1 MVTLAHRHID
11 SIIHFIEIN
20 LLINYFLVISYND
33 RTHYYSNHHNRLL
46 HHLQIHH
53 HQYSNLLCLGIANF
67 RLHFYLFVKMG
78 PIPLH
83 KNYFFKMIVETSA
96 FVDYFSTG
104 SFSMVEYKAFA
115 FFAIAYFD
123 LQ

>member
-1 MVTLAHRHID
+1 
-11 SIIHFIEIN
+11 
-20 LLINYFLVISYND
+20 
-33 RTHYYSNHHNRLL
+33 
-46 HHLQIHH
+46 
-53 HQYSNLLCLGIANF
+53 
-67 RLHFYLFVKMG
+67 MG